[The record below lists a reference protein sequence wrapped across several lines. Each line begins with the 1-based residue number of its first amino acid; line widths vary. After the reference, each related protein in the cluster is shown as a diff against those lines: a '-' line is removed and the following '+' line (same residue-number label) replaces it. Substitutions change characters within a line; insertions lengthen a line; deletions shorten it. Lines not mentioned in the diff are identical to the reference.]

1 MYLGWVGGQSYPT
14 LCDPIDC
21 SLPGSSVHGIF
32 QARIPEWV
40 AISFSRGSSQPGI
53 EPRSLALQVDALP
66 SEPPGKPFMYLTWHR
81 QWEPESMHGRQAA
94 AGRETG
100 CTACGPSW
108 STGAVHHGWGAC
120 QSHCLC
126 VASIS
131 IYWEL
136 QHKNLLNLFWSCR
149 IPSAP
154 SIDKA

>member
-1 MYLGWVGGQSYPT
+1 MVSRIQLFVTPSTVAY
-14 LCDPIDC
+14 
-21 SLPGSSVHGIF
+21 
-32 QARIPEWV
+32 QAPLSME
-40 AISFSRGSSQPGI
+40 FSRQEYRSGLPFPSPGNLPNPEI
-53 EPRSLALQVDALP
+53 EPRSLALQVDDLP
-66 SEPPGKPFMYLTWHR
+66 SETPGKPFMYLSWHR

-94 AGRETG
+94 AGREAG